1 MPYSKCELPEYPCTS
16 DMWDKI
22 VNDGRPIVVY
32 GMGNGADKLIRR
44 LAEYGVDVA
53 DFFASD
59 GFVRGH
65 CFHGKRVK
73 SFSEIKEAYPDFLI
87 LLSFASSRDEVIEML
102 SEINEAYD
110 MLVPDM
116 PVVGEEYFD
125 RAFFN
130 ENYEKIRE
138 AYELLSDEDSRRA
151 YAAIINYRL
160 SGKMSYLMGAY
171 SGNDEIYS
179 LISDRRDVRTY
190 IDAGAYNG
198 DTLREA
204 IRYFPSLERAFA
216 IEPDLKNFKKLSS
229 YALTVTNPKITLFNA
244 AAWCDSCNGIFN
256 SSGNRNSSV
265 SGASYEHKAQSV
277 ELLRIDSLTA
287 DSVDYIKYDVE
298 GAEAEALLGS
308 HGIIESSRPVL
319 LVSLYHLS
327 RDIFALPLY
336 LSRTYGGYEFYLRR
350 QKCLPAWEVNLIA
363 VPKS

>member
-22 VNDGRPIVVY
+22 ANDGRPIVVY

-130 ENYEKIRE
+130 ENYEKIRK

-244 AAWCDSCNGIFN
+244 AASMERPPN
-256 SSGNRNSSV
+256 SFS
-265 SGASYEHKAQSV
+265 
-277 ELLRIDSLTA
+277 
-287 DSVDYIKYDVE
+287 
-298 GAEAEALLGS
+298 
-308 HGIIESSRPVL
+308 IICI
-319 LVSLYHLS
+319 LS
-327 RDIFALPLY
+327 PL
-336 LSRTYGGYEFYLRR
+336 
-350 QKCLPAWEVNLIA
+350 A
-363 VPKS
+363 VI